1 MKSQL
6 DVVVCEG
13 CDAVYARSPLRRREV
28 ASCPRCGTE
37 LDRHSGT
44 QQQRLLPLTV
54 AGLIMFAIA
63 NLFPIV
69 EIELRG
75 LHSQTTLAGANV
87 TLTGE
92 NMSPV
97 ALLVLVTTLLFPLLQ
112 LLFLLWLLV
121 PLQRHRRV
129 KGFAWMVRAMQS
141 LRPWGMVE
149 VFLLGVLVALVKLSG
164 LATVI
169 PGPALWAFMALTVLL
184 TAILAFDPRGF
195 WEMLDDSQKDEVGAE
210 VAAEASARISAEGKA
225 S

>member
-1 MKSQL
+1 MKAL
-6 DVVVCEG
+6 PDTIVCDG
-13 CDAVYARSPLRRREV
+13 CDAVYTRAKLRRREV
-28 ASCPRCGTE
+28 AHCPRCGTE
-37 LDRHSGT
+37 LDRHAGT
-44 QQQRLLPLTV
+44 QRQRMLPLTV

-69 EIELRG
+69 EIEIRG
-75 LHSQTTLAGANV
+75 LHSQVTLAGAIV

-92 NMSPV
+92 NMSVV

-129 KGFAWMVRAMQS
+129 RGFAWMVRAMQS

-195 WEMLDDSQKDEVGAE
+195 WEMLDEAQKREVGVE
-210 VAAEASARISAEGKA
+210 VAEEVASTGGAR
-225 S
+225 